1 MKEAPN
7 DTFVVTAF
15 AVDEAI
21 FGMTR
26 IEVMLSSSDDNIDL
40 QALLDS
46 PGTLTIHHKYMET
59 LRHFSGV
66 VVEAE
71 RGDRGHHRTAYR
83 LVLMPSLYRLDH
95 GSDCRVFQTKKVGDI
110 VKELFSE
117 HGIENVT
124 WDIDEGSHDAREY
137 CVQYRESHLGFVER
151 ILAEEGIFYYFE
163 HDKEGLLKLIISD
176 KPNVLHD
183 CPGLKEIEYNSLSS
197 GSVKG
202 LFCSSL
208 SYREKLRATTV
219 VQRDYTFKN
228 PVYNQEHKERTANP
242 NGEKHDYEL
251 YDYPGRYKKDSAGKA
266 FTRYKLEATR
276 VDASLGYGVSNAPH
290 LLTGHAITLFEH
302 PDDRLNQK
310 WRLLTIRHEG
320 VQPQAWGE
328 DAQGTGMAD
337 TGIVAPGLH
346 GTTLSGL
353 SFGTTSSQSPNL
365 LTQSLNRRM
374 GLAIAG
380 NNNASDN
387 ATVYANAFAV
397 QPSHLPYRAP
407 QTVKPLID
415 GPQIATV
422 VGPEGE
428 EIHTDQYGRVKV
440 HFPWDR
446 HKDPKAEDSSCWIR
460 VSQAWGGGEY
470 GNLAI
475 PRIGHEV
482 IVEFLEGDPD
492 QPIIMGRT
500 YHEMNVSPYKL
511 PDHKTKMAI
520 RSNSHKGNGGFNELS
535 FEDENGQENMF
546 MHAEKDQ
553 TIKVKNNQT
562 QRIDANAIQN
572 IGANQAIE
580 VGNNVNHQVGGGMNM
595 VVGAVGSEAAKMLA
609 GPLSGLMATAAS
621 MMLSGSE
628 NAKEALN
635 EAAKDAPPAS
645 SNSDNSNSPQD
656 GSKSSD
662 ASDALSS
669 MNDALQS
676 PQLINSTMS
685 ALAQAVANGGPLFNL
700 AMNGPQFDEARG
712 GVNNAKQHDLRNAG
726 GFSMASAGNN
736 TGKIT
741 SDFADKG
748 NFSQFNTRSALSV
761 TSFSSSSIVGSVR
774 SDVTGHAHY
783 QYIGHTQDITVNV
796 QQSTK
801 VGTSHQLSVGET
813 ITIMVGKV
821 NGDGDADGKNKSKT
835 PDATAVAQ
843 AFITLNSDGD
853 IEISCKNNI
862 RIHAEKNIN
871 INADKDMVLEAKYIK
886 IKAQDNIDILA
897 GHHITEKA
905 QQIHLN
911 DGADSCPIVQDQL
924 K

>member
-1 MKEAPN
+1 MNAMPILPKQFQDQDIAFSYWMKEAPN

-21 FGMTR
+21 FGMTK

-46 PGTLTIHHKYMET
+46 PGTLTVHHKYMDT

-95 GSDCRVFQTKKVGDI
+95 GSDCCIFQTKKVDDI
-110 VKELFSE
+110 VQEIFSK
-117 HGIENVT
+117 HGIDNVT
-124 WDIDEGSHDAREY
+124 WDIDKSSHDAREY

-163 HDKEGLLKLIISD
+163 HDKEGILKLIISD

-228 PVYNQEHKERTANP
+228 PVYNQEHKEKTANP

-328 DAQGTGMAD
+328 DAQGIGMAD

-380 NNNASDN
+380 NNNGSDN

-407 QTVKPLID
+407 QTNKPLID

-428 EIHTDQYGRVKV
+428 EIHTDEYGRVKV

-446 HKDPKAEDSSCWIR
+446 RKTFKSKPSPDQNDKSPETIDSSCWVR
-460 VSQAWGGGEY
+460 VSQIWGGGKY
-470 GNLAI
+470 GGMVL

-482 IVEFLEGDPD
+482 IVDFLEGDPD
-492 QPIIMGRT
+492 QPIITGRT
-500 YHEMNVSPYKL
+500 YHAINKPPYNL
-511 PDHKTKMAI
+511 PKDKTKMVI
-520 RSNSHKGNGGFNELS
+520 RSNTHKGEGFNELS
-535 FEDENGQENMF
+535 FEDDAGREKIYIHGQ
-546 MHAEKDQ
+546 KDQ
-553 TIKVKNNQT
+553 EVHIENNRSKRIDNNQFES
-562 QRIDANAIQN
+562 
-572 IGANQAIE
+572 IGNNKSIV
-580 VGNNVNHQVGGGMNM
+580 VGNNHHEVISGNMTLMVGPNKIQSFFTKKFKALTSKIGDLADKLGLPDALNMGEGNMIIGVAKNKAETVMLSSTEIVGAGKATTVGGGYQV
-595 VVGAVGSEAAKMLA
+595 VVGGIHNVTVGIGAYEEVGQNK
-609 GPLSGLMATAAS
+609 
-621 MMLSGSE
+621 
-628 NAKEALN
+628 
-635 EAAKDAPPAS
+635 
-645 SNSDNSNSPQD
+645 
-656 GSKSSD
+656 
-662 ASDALSS
+662 
-669 MNDALQS
+669 
-676 PQLINSTMS
+676 
-685 ALAQAVANGGPLFNL
+685 
-700 AMNGPQFDEARG
+700 
-712 GVNNAKQHDLRNAG
+712 
-726 GFSMASAGNN
+726 
-736 TGKIT
+736 
-741 SDFADKG
+741 
-748 NFSQFNTRSALSV
+748 V
-761 TSFSSSSIVGSVR
+761 TV
-774 SDVTGHAHY
+774 
-783 QYIGHTQDITVNV
+783 
-796 QQSTK
+796 
-801 VGTSHQLSVGET
+801 
-813 ITIMVGKV
+813 VGKQYEIV
-821 NGDGDADGKNKSKT
+821 CGKSKILMT
-835 PDATAVAQ
+835 EDGVISLQGTKILIDGNDIIRA
-843 AFITLNSDGD
+843 NSK
-853 IEISCKNNI
+853 EVK
-862 RIHAEKNIN
+862 IN
-871 INADKDMVLEAKYIK
+871 
-886 IKAQDNIDILA
+886 
-897 GHHITEKA
+897 
-905 QQIHLN
+905 
-911 DGADSCPIVQDQL
+911 
-924 K
+924 

>member
-1 MKEAPN
+1 MSAMPILPKQFQEQDIAFSYWMKEAPN

-328 DAQGTGMAD
+328 DAQGIGMAD

-353 SFGTTSSQSPNL
+353 SFGTTSSHSPNL

-374 GLAIAG
+374 GLAVAG

-407 QTVKPLID
+407 QTNKPLID

-460 VSQAWGGGEY
+460 VSSNWAGAKWAHI
-470 GNLAI
+470 AI

-482 IVEFLEGDPD
+482 IVDFLEGDPD
-492 QPIIMGRT
+492 QPIITGRT
-500 YHEMNVSPYKL
+500 YNAQNMPPYDLAK
-511 PDHKTKMAI
+511 DKTRMTIK
-520 RSNSHKGNGGFNELS
+520 SKTHKGDGFNELR
-535 FEDENGQENMF
+535 FEDDKGHEEYF
-546 MHAEKDQ
+546 MHAERDMN
-553 TIKVKNNQT
+553 TKVKRSASRMVNLNNLVMIGHSSASEIGNHSTEVVGGDMALYVGPSQAGLLVPNHAMT
-562 QRIDANAIQN
+562 LNEGIGNLTDTLGSPDATPQGVGNLKITVEKHRMINVGATSIEKVEEDKRLFVEKSYMQDVKEDVLIEAGQN
-572 IGANQAIE
+572 IILKCG
-580 VGNNVNHQVGGGMNM
+580 
-595 VVGAVGSEAAKMLA
+595 
-609 GPLSGLMATAAS
+609 
-621 MMLSGSE
+621 
-628 NAKEALN
+628 
-635 EAAKDAPPAS
+635 
-645 SNSDNSNSPQD
+645 
-656 GSKSSD
+656 KS
-662 ASDALSS
+662 
-669 MNDALQS
+669 
-676 PQLINSTMS
+676 
-685 ALAQAVANGGPLFNL
+685 
-700 AMNGPQFDEARG
+700 
-712 GVNNAKQHDLRNAG
+712 
-726 GFSMASAGNN
+726 
-736 TGKIT
+736 KIT
-741 SDFADKG
+741 
-748 NFSQFNTRSALSV
+748 LSKD
-761 TSFSSSSIVGSVR
+761 G
-774 SDVTGHAHY
+774 
-783 QYIGHTQDITVNV
+783 
-796 QQSTK
+796 
-801 VGTSHQLSVGET
+801 T
-813 ITIMVGKV
+813 ITI
-821 NGDGDADGKNKSKT
+821 NGIKLISNQKDSAE
-835 PDATAVAQ
+835 
-843 AFITLNSDGD
+843 FYSD
-853 IEISCKNNI
+853 I
-862 RIHAEKNIN
+862 
-871 INADKDMVLEAKYIK
+871 IK
-886 IKAQDNIDILA
+886 IN
-897 GHHITEKA
+897 
-905 QQIHLN
+905 
-911 DGADSCPIVQDQL
+911 
-924 K
+924 

>member
-46 PGTLTIHHKYMET
+46 AGTLTVHHKYMET

-124 WDIDEGSHDAREY
+124 WDIDEGLHDAREY

-183 CPGLKEIEYNSLSS
+183 CPGLKEIEYNSLAS

-328 DAQGTGMAD
+328 DAQGIGMAD

-353 SFGTTSSQSPNL
+353 SFGTTSSHSPNL
-365 LTQSLNRRM
+365 LAQSLNRRM
-374 GLAIAG
+374 NLALQG
-380 NNNASDN
+380 NSSASDN

-407 QTVKPLID
+407 QTNKPLID

-460 VSQAWGGGEY
+460 VSQIWGGGKY
-470 GNLAI
+470 GGMAL

-482 IVEFLEGDPD
+482 IVDFLEGDPD
-492 QPIIMGRT
+492 QPIIIGRT
-500 YHEMNVSPYKL
+500 YHETNKPAYDL
-511 PDHKTKMAI
+511 PANKTRMVI
-520 RSNSHKGNGGFNELS
+520 RSDTHKKTDGRIGFNELS
-535 FEDENGQENMF
+535 FEDEKNKEKIFIHGQKDFDSFINNSK
-546 MHAEKDQ
+546 AEFLGFNSYEYVNN
-553 TIKVKNNQT
+553 IKYQ
-562 QRIDANAIQN
+562 
-572 IGANQAIE
+572 
-580 VGNNVNHQVGGGMNM
+580 NVNDSFFSQIANKTELTTGGDYHLYVGPAYLKTYDLPLSIKSKEKFLDNLKTIYSYSSPPMGSGNYQLIVQGNRIEMAQRYSMSTAENKTEIIGKRSQLEIGTILTT
-595 VVGAVGSEAAKMLA
+595 VVGSEFHEVVGNIKSIKSGGDIHLIA
-609 GPLSGLMATAAS
+609 GNSKILL
-621 MMLSGSE
+621 
-628 NAKEALN
+628 
-635 EAAKDAPPAS
+635 S
-645 SNSDNSNSPQD
+645 SNGEIIIEGLNVIVKAN
-656 GSKSSD
+656 K
-662 ASDALSS
+662 
-669 MNDALQS
+669 
-676 PQLINSTMS
+676 IN
-685 ALAQAVANGGPLFNL
+685 
-700 AMNGPQFDEARG
+700 
-712 GVNNAKQHDLRNAG
+712 
-726 GFSMASAGNN
+726 
-736 TGKIT
+736 
-741 SDFADKG
+741 
-748 NFSQFNTRSALSV
+748 
-761 TSFSSSSIVGSVR
+761 
-774 SDVTGHAHY
+774 
-783 QYIGHTQDITVNV
+783 
-796 QQSTK
+796 
-801 VGTSHQLSVGET
+801 
-813 ITIMVGKV
+813 
-821 NGDGDADGKNKSKT
+821 
-835 PDATAVAQ
+835 
-843 AFITLNSDGD
+843 LN
-853 IEISCKNNI
+853 
-862 RIHAEKNIN
+862 
-871 INADKDMVLEAKYIK
+871 
-886 IKAQDNIDILA
+886 
-897 GHHITEKA
+897 
-905 QQIHLN
+905 
-911 DGADSCPIVQDQL
+911 
-924 K
+924 

>member
-1 MKEAPN
+1 MSAMPILPKQFQDQDIAFSYWMKEAPN

-21 FGMTR
+21 FGMTK

-46 PGTLTIHHKYMET
+46 AGTLTVHHKYMET

-163 HDKEGLLKLIISD
+163 HDKEGILKLIISD

-228 PVYNQEHKERTANP
+228 PVYNQEHKEKTANP

-290 LLTGHAITLFEH
+290 LLTGHGITLFEH

-328 DAQGTGMAD
+328 DAQGASMAD

-346 GTTLSGL
+346 GTMLSGL
-353 SFGTTSSQSPNL
+353 SFGTTSSHSPNL

-380 NNNASDN
+380 NNNGSDN

-460 VSQAWGGGEY
+460 VASNWAGAKWAHI
-470 GNLAI
+470 AI
-475 PRIGHEV
+475 PRIGQEV
-482 IVEFLEGDPD
+482 IVDFLEGDPD
-492 QPIIMGRT
+492 QPIVTGRT
-500 YHEMNVSPYKL
+500 YNAQNMPPYAL
-511 PDHKTKMAI
+511 PENKTRMTIK
-520 RSNSHKGNGGFNELS
+520 SQTHKGDGFNELR
-535 FEDENGQENMF
+535 FEDE
-546 MHAEKDQ
+546 KDQ
-553 TIKVKNNQT
+553 EEIFIHAQKDMGVRIKNNLVE
-562 QRIDANAIQN
+562 N
-572 IGANQAIE
+572 I
-580 VGNNVNHQVGGGMNM
+580 
-595 VVGAVGSEAAKMLA
+595 
-609 GPLSGLMATAAS
+609 
-621 MMLSGSE
+621 SGS
-628 NAKEALN
+628 NIRKID
-635 EAAKDAPPAS
+635 KDEIKHISKDYSAYVAGSYNIIIGYGNSKKSTTDLLDLREDNLQRPDFLDNDKFFEG
-645 SNSDNSNSPQD
+645 SNNSFSILTQ
-656 GSKSSD
+656 GSINFSSD
-662 ASDALSS
+662 SS
-669 MNDALQS
+669 FKLMSKNNMT
-676 PQLINSTMS
+676 INSKGNIDT
-685 ALAQAVANGGPLFNL
+685 
-700 AMNGPQFDEARG
+700 
-712 GVNNAKQHDLRNAG
+712 
-726 GFSMASAGNN
+726 ASAGS
-736 TGKIT
+736 IT
-741 SDFADKG
+741 SSSKIDCNLKAGQNITISADKT
-748 NFSQFNTRSALSV
+748 FKIELARSHFLM
-761 TSFSSSSIVGSVR
+761 T
-774 SDVTGHAHY
+774 
-783 QYIGHTQDITVNV
+783 N
-796 QQSTK
+796 
-801 VGTSHQLSVGET
+801 
-813 ITIMVGKV
+813 
-821 NGDGDADGKNKSKT
+821 DGR
-835 PDATAVAQ
+835 
-843 AFITLNSDGD
+843 
-853 IEISCKNNI
+853 I
-862 RIHAEKNIN
+862 R
-871 INADKDMVLEAKYIK
+871 
-886 IKAQDNIDILA
+886 IKAQDLEFDIGNRIILLSELEFIIKSAKVNI
-897 GHHITEKA
+897 
-905 QQIHLN
+905 N
-911 DGADSCPIVQDQL
+911 
-924 K
+924 

>member
-1 MKEAPN
+1 MNPIMQLPKQFQEQDIAFSYWMKEAPN

-328 DAQGTGMAD
+328 DAQGIGMAD

-353 SFGTTSSQSPNL
+353 SFGTTSSHSPNL

-374 GLAIAG
+374 GLAVAG

-407 QTVKPLID
+407 QTNKPLID

-460 VSQAWGGGEY
+460 VSMNWGGGKY
-470 GNLAI
+470 GHVAL

-482 IVEFLEGDPD
+482 IVDFLEGDPD
-492 QPIIMGRT
+492 QPIIIGRT
-500 YHEMNVSPYKL
+500 YHASNQPPYNL
-511 PDHKTKMAI
+511 PEDKTKMVI
-520 RSNSHKGNGGFNELS
+520 RSNSHKADGFNEIS
-535 FEDENGQENMF
+535 FEDEGGQENMF
-546 MHAEKDQ
+546 VHAQKDQ
-553 TIKVKNNQT
+553 SIKVLNN
-562 QRIDANAIQN
+562 RAKRVEANELES
-572 IGANQAIE
+572 IGANKSVE
-580 VGNNVNHQVGGGMNM
+580 VANNHQEKIGGSVNRFIGSGLGSLTAMLGPILAA
-595 VVGAVGSEAAKMLA
+595 GAKDTEIGSEAIDNPFLKEFAKGHAAATLA
-609 GPLSGLMATAAS
+609 GEATSLLSSGAFNAAAGHFVKAGFDMATKGSGLSSVLSQIMPLSGIANTMVEKFQSDTIGIARTEQI
-621 MMLSGSE
+621 GSYKNTSVGHTMTLNIGE
-628 NAKEALN
+628 EFIIKVGNSRFIMDKE
-635 EAAKDAPPAS
+635 
-645 SNSDNSNSPQD
+645 
-656 GSKSSD
+656 
-662 ASDALSS
+662 
-669 MNDALQS
+669 
-676 PQLINSTMS
+676 
-685 ALAQAVANGGPLFNL
+685 
-700 AMNGPQFDEARG
+700 
-712 GVNNAKQHDLRNAG
+712 
-726 GFSMASAGNN
+726 GNVTI
-736 TGKIT
+736 TGT
-741 SDFADKG
+741 RF
-748 NFSQFNTRSALSV
+748 NFSA
-761 TSFSSSSIVGSVR
+761 
-774 SDVTGHAHY
+774 TGA
-783 QYIGHTQDITVNV
+783 VN
-796 QQSTK
+796 
-801 VGTSHQLSVGET
+801 
-813 ITIMVGKV
+813 INGKV
-821 NGDGDADGKNKSKT
+821 ID
-835 PDATAVAQ
+835 
-843 AFITLNSDGD
+843 LN
-853 IEISCKNNI
+853 
-862 RIHAEKNIN
+862 
-871 INADKDMVLEAKYIK
+871 
-886 IKAQDNIDILA
+886 
-897 GHHITEKA
+897 
-905 QQIHLN
+905 
-911 DGADSCPIVQDQL
+911 
-924 K
+924 

>member
-21 FGMTR
+21 FGMTK

-46 PGTLTIHHKYMET
+46 PGTLTVHHKYMDT

-95 GSDCRVFQTKKVGDI
+95 GSDCCIFQTKKVDDI
-110 VKELFSE
+110 VQEIFSK
-117 HGIENVT
+117 HGIDNVT
-124 WDIDEGSHDAREY
+124 WDIDKSSHDAREY

-163 HDKEGLLKLIISD
+163 HDKEGILKLIISD

-228 PVYNQEHKERTANP
+228 PVYNQEHKEKTANP

-328 DAQGTGMAD
+328 DAQGIGMAD

-374 GLAIAG
+374 GLAIAS
-380 NNNASDN
+380 NNNGADN

-407 QTVKPLID
+407 QTSKPLID

-580 VGNNVNHQVGGGMNM
+580 VAKNVNHQVGGGMNM
-595 VVGAVGSEAAKMLA
+595 VVGAVGGAASGILGNVLQGLMGQSAGLLQQGMAIAAQAMQASAAKSGSGNDKGSSAVKSAAMTEQAPMQKSPTQGAQAKQLSTRDQLIQA
-609 GPLSGLMATAAS
+609 GEERKAEKALEKKGLENMIKPLSDSAEAIQKETEGFS
-621 MMLSGSE
+621 KILSAG
-628 NAKEALN
+628 
-635 EAAKDAPPAS
+635 
-645 SNSDNSNSPQD
+645 
-656 GSKSSD
+656 
-662 ASDALSS
+662 
-669 MNDALQS
+669 
-676 PQLINSTMS
+676 S
-685 ALAQAVANGGPLFNL
+685 ALASLAGSGEKMDMLRGALNVATQAGLRSGGGAGMAAASSGLSQIISGLIETGIRNTTVAK
-700 AMNGPQFDEARG
+700 FD
-712 GVNNAKQHDLRNAG
+712 
-726 GFSMASAGNN
+726 NN
-736 TGKIT
+736 TIGIGSTEQVGQVK
-741 SDFADKG
+741 
-748 NFSQFNTRSALSV
+748 V
-761 TSFSSSSIVGSVR
+761 T
-774 SDVTGHAHY
+774 T
-783 QYIGHTQDITVNV
+783 
-796 QQSTK
+796 
-801 VGTSHQLSVGET
+801 
-813 ITIMVGKV
+813 VGKV
-821 NGDGDADGKNKSKT
+821 STEQVGHTKQMFIGEQFVLAVGQDEDTKEPMSLLMMDNKGNIVLKGKK
-835 PDATAVAQ
+835 
-843 AFITLNSDGD
+843 ILIEGSDV
-853 IEISCKNNI
+853 IQERSENI
-862 RIHAEKNIN
+862 QMN
-871 INADKDMVLEAKYIK
+871 
-886 IKAQDNIDILA
+886 
-897 GHHITEKA
+897 
-905 QQIHLN
+905 
-911 DGADSCPIVQDQL
+911 
-924 K
+924 

>member
-21 FGMTR
+21 FGMTK

-46 PGTLTIHHKYMET
+46 PGTLTVHHKYMET

-117 HGIENVT
+117 HGIDNVI

-328 DAQGTGMAD
+328 DAQGIGMAD

-353 SFGTTSSQSPNL
+353 SFGTTSSHSPNL

-407 QTVKPLID
+407 QTSKPLID

-580 VGNNVNHQVGGGMNM
+580 VGNNVNHQVGGGMNT
-595 VVGAVGSEAAKMLA
+595 VIGAIGGAASGILGNVLQGLMGQSAGLLQQGMAIAAQAMMASAAKSGSGSDKGSSAVKSAAATEQAPMLKSPAQKSSTQGEQTKQLSTRDQLIQA
-609 GPLSGLMATAAS
+609 GEDRKAEKALEKKGLENMIKPLSDSAEAIQKETEGFS
-621 MMLSGSE
+621 KILSAG
-628 NAKEALN
+628 
-635 EAAKDAPPAS
+635 
-645 SNSDNSNSPQD
+645 
-656 GSKSSD
+656 
-662 ASDALSS
+662 
-669 MNDALQS
+669 
-676 PQLINSTMS
+676 S
-685 ALAQAVANGGPLFNL
+685 ALASLAGSGEKMDMLRGALNVATQAGLRSGGGAGMAAASSGLSQIIGGLIEKGIRNTTVEK
-700 AMNGPQFDEARG
+700 FD
-712 GVNNAKQHDLRNAG
+712 
-726 GFSMASAGNN
+726 NN
-736 TGKIT
+736 TIGIGSTEQVGQVK
-741 SDFADKG
+741 
-748 NFSQFNTRSALSV
+748 V
-761 TSFSSSSIVGSVR
+761 TTVGHVHTEKVGSTR
-774 SDVTGHAHY
+774 A
-783 QYIGHTQDITVNV
+783 IMA
-796 QQSTK
+796 
-801 VGTSHQLSVGET
+801 GEEFAV
-813 ITIMVGKV
+813 MVGPEKDE
-821 NGDGDADGKNKSKT
+821 NNNPIPPKALLIMKADGTIVLKGARIFL
-835 PDATAVAQ
+835 DASGPIEQ
-843 AFITLNSDGD
+843 KGEIINLN
-853 IEISCKNNI
+853 
-862 RIHAEKNIN
+862 
-871 INADKDMVLEAKYIK
+871 
-886 IKAQDNIDILA
+886 
-897 GHHITEKA
+897 
-905 QQIHLN
+905 
-911 DGADSCPIVQDQL
+911 
-924 K
+924 